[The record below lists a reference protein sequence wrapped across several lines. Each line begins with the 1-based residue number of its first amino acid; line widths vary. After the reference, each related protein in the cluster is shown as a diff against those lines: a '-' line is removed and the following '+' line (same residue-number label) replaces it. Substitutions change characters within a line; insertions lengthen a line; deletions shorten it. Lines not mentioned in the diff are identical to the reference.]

1 MPNEQLFSCTQY
13 FLLMIASFRNTLK
26 VALSNHFLEEWY
38 LLHRKM
44 MLNSG
49 RFDNSCGGG
58 LALNESEICSIN
70 TINKCNTKIT
80 K

>member
-1 MPNEQLFSCTQY
+1 
-13 FLLMIASFRNTLK
+13 MIASFRNTLK
-26 VALSNHFLEEWY
+26 KKRNTLKVALFNHILEEWY

-58 LALNESEICSIN
+58 LTLNVRN
-70 TINKCNTKIT
+70 MLNKYNK
-80 K
+80 

>member
-1 MPNEQLFSCTQY
+1 
-13 FLLMIASFRNTLK
+13 MIASFRNTLK

-58 LALNESEICSIN
+58 LALNKSEIRS
-70 TINKCNTKIT
+70 INKCNTKIT
-80 K
+80 KWKQICG